1 MTVIVSVPGKVHLMG
16 EHAVVYG
23 KPAILAAVDMRM
35 HVSVEPAETETVI
48 QTSEPTE
55 YIEKIIAIV
64 CDKYDIQSPP
74 QMRIVIESE
83 IPAGFHL
90 GSSAATAVATVGA
103 LTYFLKNLWN
113 PQVINQLAYE
123 AEKIKHGNPSGGDN
137 TTVTMGGFVW
147 YRKELEFLK
156 SMWQLPVRFPKEFN
170 HFYLI
175 DTGRPK
181 ETTKEM
187 VEYVAESVKKQKE
200 KYRRL
205 FDVNEIQTKRIA
217 IALKEN
223 NETELLDAIKIG
235 EQTLERMGVVSD
247 KVKPI
252 VRTIESLGGVAKIL
266 GGGGRSQG
274 VGFLLV
280 YHKDKKTIEEIGKKF
295 GFQVRPIVL
304 GSEGVRLDRK
314 Q

>member
-1 MTVIVSVPGKVHLMG
+1 MKITVSVPGKVHLMG

-23 KPAILAAVDMRM
+23 KPAILAAIDVRMR
-35 HVSVEPAETETVI
+35 VSVEPAETETVI

-55 YIEKIIAIV
+55 YVEKIITIV
-64 CDKYDIQSPP
+64 CDKYDISSPP
-74 QMRIVIESE
+74 PMRIVVESD

-103 LTYFLKNLWN
+103 LTFFLKNLWN

-147 YRKELEFLK
+147 FRKELEFLK
-156 SMWQLPVRFPKEFN
+156 SMWQLPIRFPEELN

-187 VEYVAESVKKQKE
+187 VEYVAKAVKKHKE
-200 KYRRL
+200 KYRKL
-205 FDVNEIQTKRIA
+205 FDVNEIQTKRVA
-217 IALKEN
+217 IALKEK
-223 NETELLDAIKIG
+223 NETELLDAIRVG
-235 EQTLERMGVVSD
+235 EQTLEGMGVVSN
-247 KVKPI
+247 KVVPI
-252 VRTIESLGGVAKIL
+252 VRAIETLGGAAKIL
-266 GGGGRSQG
+266 GGGGKSQG
-274 VGFLLV
+274 VGYLLA
-280 YHKDKKTIEEIGKKF
+280 YHKYNKVIEEIGNEF
-295 GFQVRPIVL
+295 GFQVRAVAL
-304 GSEGVRLDRK
+304 GSEGVRLEK
-314 Q
+314 K